1 MKYRNM
7 LPFVALSVLILTSC
21 DDNKMEWYKDP
32 THGAVTSS
40 ELPLQLAEKISRYKP
55 LKEYLSDPNFK
66 LGIGVGMDEYLGDE
80 TTTTIVNE
88 NFNDLTI
95 GYAMKHGPMV
105 DSKGNLKFDKVDQ
118 LFTKT
123 TEAGISIYGHC
134 LIWHTNQNASYL
146 NSLIAPEVIPGPAGS
161 NLYVDNI
168 VVTDKDADPTVV
180 NLISNGDFESKA
192 ITPWGAWSSGKAA
205 ISEEGEGYGSS
216 YSMKL
221 TSSVDGGA
229 GNAYKAQAGYGFDTP
244 LEVGKTY
251 EFSAMIKASVST
263 TFQIQ
268 IQNSTSYAGEC
279 YVDGNVSTTW
289 TEFKKEFTVSKEDMN
304 RFCINFGV
312 SAGDYYIDNIV
323 LSEKVVETRAVT
335 RASGPTIIEKT
346 DEEKAEI
353 IRDAMEDWIS
363 KMVTHCKPYVHAWD
377 VVNEPMDDGKT
388 SDIKT
393 GKGKTDL
400 ASDEFYWQDY
410 FLTPKDYAVEAFKL
424 ARQYGNPDD
433 KLFINDYNLEYNLNK
448 CDGLIKY
455 VEYIESKGAIVD
467 GIGTQMHIAID
478 SNKDNIAQMFQKLG
492 ATGKLIKVSEL
503 DIKVNTSSPTTEN
516 LAQQAEMYQ
525 YVIDMY
531 KKYIPVDKQYGITIW
546 GVSDNEKE
554 HVNWI
559 PNDAPNLW
567 DANYA
572 RKHAYKGVADGLAG
586 KDVSEDFTGDLE
598 L

>member
-1 MKYRNM
+1 
-7 LPFVALSVLILTSC
+7 
-21 DDNKMEWYKDP
+21 
-32 THGAVTSS
+32 
-40 ELPLQLAEKISRYKP
+40 
-55 LKEYLSDPNFK
+55 
-66 LGIGVGMDEYLGDE
+66 
-80 TTTTIVNE
+80 
-88 NFNDLTI
+88 
-95 GYAMKHGPMV
+95 
-105 DSKGNLKFDKVDQ
+105 
-118 LFTKT
+118 
-123 TEAGISIYGHC
+123 
-134 LIWHTNQNASYL
+134 
-146 NSLIAPEVIPGPAGS
+146 
-161 NLYVDNI
+161 
-168 VVTDKDADPTVV
+168 
-180 NLISNGDFESKA
+180 
-192 ITPWGAWSSGKAA
+192 
-205 ISEEGEGYGSS
+205 
-216 YSMKL
+216 
-221 TSSVDGGA
+221 
-229 GNAYKAQAGYGFDTP
+229 
-244 LEVGKTY
+244 
-251 EFSAMIKASVST
+251 
-263 TFQIQ
+263 
-268 IQNSTSYAGEC
+268 
-279 YVDGNVSTTW
+279 
-289 TEFKKEFTVSKEDMN
+289 
-304 RFCINFGV
+304 
-312 SAGDYYIDNIV
+312 
-323 LSEKVVETRAVT
+323 
-335 RASGPTIIEKT
+335 
-346 DEEKAEI
+346 
-353 IRDAMEDWIS
+353 MEDWIS

-455 VEYIESKGAIVD
+455 VEYIESKGATVD

-598 L
+598 